1 MKRNESNVNT
11 YISCTWQN
19 TTVWRHRNTLVWVR
33 WWWGWRWRWR
43 IDHVKQQ
50 SEEKQSE
57 FIGCKSLTE
66 REGVAAKWWVYLWE
80 TVTTTKCSM
89 YIYTYVYCWQL
100 GRGIPLNENTWQT
113 DESSSHLS
121 YVYTCVCMYVLWR
134 FDDHTLT
141 ITSTFIKNERAHE
154 RNNTAARVTN
164 TPPPTLTASLYS
176 FVVEIKKKSRHFC
189 GV

>member
-57 FIGCKSLTE
+57 FIGCKSHTE
-66 REGVAAKWWVYLWE
+66 REGGCGEVMGIFVGDSDYDKSV
-80 TVTTTKCSM
+80 VC
-89 YIYTYVYCWQL
+89 IY
-100 GRGIPLNENTWQT
+100 
-113 DESSSHLS
+113 
-121 YVYTCVCMYVLWR
+121 VCLL
-134 FDDHTLT
+134 LT
-141 ITSTFIKNERAHE
+141 IRQRHSPKWKYMTDRRELFTSIVCLYMCLYVCTLAIWWSHFD
-154 RNNTAARVTN
+154 NNVN
-164 TPPPTLTASLYS
+164 IY
-176 FVVEIKKKSRHFC
+176 
-189 GV
+189 